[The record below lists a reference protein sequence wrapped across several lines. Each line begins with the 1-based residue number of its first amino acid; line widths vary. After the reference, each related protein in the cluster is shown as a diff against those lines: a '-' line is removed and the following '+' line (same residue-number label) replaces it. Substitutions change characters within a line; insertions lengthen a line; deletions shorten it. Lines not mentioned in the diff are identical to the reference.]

1 MTAYGIAF
9 GSNLGD
15 RAAHLE
21 AGLERLQAQ
30 LPGARLLARAGW
42 YETEP
47 VDCAPGTQAF
57 LNSVVE
63 IESALPPAAVHAQL
77 QIIEQAL
84 GRPREREKNA
94 PRPLD
99 LDVLYAGECVSDV
112 AALVLPHPRL
122 HLRRFVLA
130 PLAEIRPDLILPGQ
144 TCSIAELLA
153 TLDDDPAAVRR
164 LGDWGDAS

>member
-15 RAAHLE
+15 RAANLC

-30 LPGARLLARAGW
+30 LPGVRVTACAGW

-63 IESALPPAAVHAQL
+63 IESALPANAVHAQL
-77 QIIEQAL
+77 QAIEQAL
-84 GRPREREKNA
+84 GRPREREKNT

-99 LDVLYAGECVSDV
+99 LDVLYAGDLVSDD
-112 AALVLPHPRL
+112 AALVLPHPHL

-130 PLAEIRPDLILPGQ
+130 PLAEIRPQLILPGH
-144 TCSIAELLA
+144 TRSIAELLA
-153 TLDDDPAAVRR
+153 ALTDDPAAVRR
-164 LGDWGDAS
+164 LGDWGEAP

>member
-15 RAAHLE
+15 RAANLC
-21 AGLERLQAQ
+21 AGLAQLQAR
-30 LPGARLLARAGW
+30 LPQTRITARAGW
-42 YETEP
+42 YETDP

-63 IESALPPAAVHAQL
+63 IESDLSAPQVHAHL
-77 QIIEQAL
+77 QDIEQAL
-84 GRPREREKNA
+84 GRPRVREKNA

-99 LDVLYAGECVSDV
+99 LDLLYAGDLVSDDPV
-112 AALVLPHPRL
+112 LLLPHPRL

-130 PLAEIRPDLILPGQ
+130 PLAEIRPHLVLPGQ
-144 TCSIAELLA
+144 DRNIAGWLA
-153 TLDDDPAAVRR
+153 SLDDDPASVRR
-164 LGDWGDAS
+164 LGDWGEAP